1 MVESPIPGPVFEQLP
16 PDQQVLTH
24 WLCYIT
30 DAQRPYQQVW
40 EEGGPVFAEVVRE
53 YAQGHTEPLA
63 VLERFSRPA
72 KEGRKVDILSSR
84 LQRVGGEK
92 ISFAPRYG
100 MHLFSVAT
108 TLAILRDHGR
118 GLAGYLAANWSFCQE
133 APGGDGDDPV
143 HRAAFLLHLLSYW
156 EIPKGLSSVRS
167 AEFVRAVEKRSQQVA
182 ETMADPK
189 ALQEEYRYWL
199 THDDRYGKRLWAA
212 FRDSVKPGSAFREP
226 FLRALEA
233 IGRSDIAGYFRRNAA
248 EALRALEIPG
258 DVWNNRFFEKLFG
271 PDATPAT
278 FRGWYED
285 LRKTGRLPPDT
296 YVEQFDVSFEYAAS
310 MCADRS
316 FETCVF
322 RQASRVRALCPPLS
336 GATWAGKPCPVAAYL
351 CGYEYPCSPEGCPV
365 REGPPEDLCPGCA
378 FDVSVGGSTAGARSV
393 PIRHSRPLGLDRA
406 DNVR

>member
-1 MVESPIPGPVFEQLP
+1 MLESPIPGPVFEQLP

-40 EEGGPVFAEVVRE
+40 EEGGPVFAELVRE
-53 YAQGHTEPLA
+53 YARGRMAPLA

-72 KEGRKVDILSSR
+72 KEGRKVDILSSQ

-100 MHLFSVAT
+100 MHLFSVAA
-108 TLAILRDHGR
+108 TLATLQDYGR
-118 GLAGYLAANWSFCQE
+118 SLAGYLAANWSFCQE
-133 APGGDGDDPV
+133 ASGEDGDDPV

-156 EIPKGLSSVRS
+156 EIPKGLNSARS
-167 AEFVRAVEKRSQQVA
+167 TKFVRAVEKRSQQVA
-182 ETMADPK
+182 ETLADPK
-189 ALQEEYRYWL
+189 AVQDEYRYWL

-212 FRDSVKPGSAFREP
+212 FRDYIKPGSAFREP
-226 FLRALEA
+226 FLLSLEA
-233 IGRSDIAGYFRRNAA
+233 IGRSDIATYFRGNPA
-248 EALRALEIPG
+248 EALKALEIPG

-271 PDATPAT
+271 PDVTPAT
-278 FRGWYED
+278 FRGWYEG
-285 LRKTGRLPPDT
+285 LRKTGLLHPDT

-316 FETCVF
+316 FETCLF

-336 GATWAGKPCPVAAYL
+336 GAAWTGKACPVAAYL
-351 CGYEYPCSPEGCPV
+351 CGYEYPCSPDGCPV
-365 REGPPEDLCPGCA
+365 REDAPEDLCPGCA
-378 FDVSVGGSTAGARSV
+378 LDVSVGGTHRRRPLRPNRAQ
-393 PIRHSRPLGLDRA
+393 PPLGLDRA
-406 DNVR
+406 DPGR